1 MTPLCVFT
9 PVTIAVMPAAESV
22 THSDAVLVSES
33 PMKGSRCTNSRRG
46 AS

>member
-22 THSDAVLVSES
+22 TQLDAEDVSDN
-33 PMKGSRCTNSRRG
+33 PMLGMF
-46 AS
+46 